1 MLSKLEESNPRVKL
15 RLWMPALRRWWCCP
29 GHGGNAAT
37 DDRFLYR
44 LSLLMGLQGEAI
56 SALGV
61 IHIAN
66 DANVLRVVNEV
77 TYANTKC
84 SFN

>member
-1 MLSKLEESNPRVKL
+1 MR
-15 RLWMPALRRWWCCP
+15 
-29 GHGGNAAT
+29 
-37 DDRFLYR
+37 
-44 LSLLMGLQGEAI
+44 LQGEAI
-56 SALGV
+56 SAPGV

-77 TYANTKC
+77 AYANTKC

>member
-1 MLSKLEESNPRVKL
+1 MLSKLEESNARVKL
-15 RLWMPALRRWWCCP
+15 RLWMPALRRWWCP
-29 GHGGNAAT
+29 GHGGNEAT

-44 LSLLMGLQGEAI
+44 LSLLMRLQGEAI
-56 SALGV
+56 SAPGV

-77 TYANTKC
+77 AYANTKC